1 MSTVAMAGRGPGT
14 GLLVRL
20 AVRRDRVMVPVWLG
34 VLLLVDLAS
43 AASVPGLYPTEAERV
58 KAAEAVNASPGIVA
72 LYGPILDVHST
83 GELAMTKMTV
93 LYAVF
98 VALMMLFVVR
108 RHTRLDEENGQ
119 AELLGGT
126 AITSEAPLTAAL
138 TFGAGVAVLLG
149 VLTTLVNAAAGLP
162 LGGSVAFGAS
172 WAGIAL
178 VAVGLTL
185 VACQLS
191 ASSRTCA
198 GIASGAIG
206 VLFVLRAVGDTTD
219 ASWLSWLTPFGW
231 NTQLRAYGDTRWWV
245 LLLYVAL
252 AVALVGTAR
261 LLRSRRDLG
270 SGMLAPRP
278 GPATGSPRLAD
289 AIALSLRLHTPML
302 VGWTVGIAVTGLVFG
317 AITPSFDAFDS
328 GTVQDLL
335 ERVGGAGAFR
345 DTLLGAVIS
354 VLAAGG
360 DLLRRRGGQPRRQR
374 RARRPHRAGARHRHV
389 ALAGVPGH
397 HAGGAGRRSPGC
409 CSSAVSRS
417 PSASAATP
425 TTPSAGWS
433 PRPSPRRRRCGRW
446 SRWPSLCFAFRSRW
460 ALLGWGIVVLFGTL
474 GQIGELL
481 NLPSWVLDLSPYSH
495 APRMPLEDFE
505 LGPCAR
511 PDRDRRRAAR
521 SGLAALP
528 HPRHR
533 LSSVEVRDPVE
544 RTAAERPHGQRR
556 RRRAGPGRA
565 AGHR

>member
-1 MSTVAMAGRGPGT
+1 MSTLAMTGRGPGT

-20 AVRRDRVMVPVWLG
+20 AVRRDRVLVPVWLG

-58 KAAEAVNASPGIVA
+58 KAAEAINASPGIVA

-98 VALMMLFVVR
+98 VAIMMLFVVR

-126 AITSEAPLTAAL
+126 AVTSEAPLTAAL

-149 VLTTLVNAAAGLP
+149 ILTAVVNTAAGL
-162 LGGSVAFGAS
+162 GFAGSVAFGAS

-206 VLFVLRAVGDTTD
+206 VLFVLRAVGDTTE

-231 NTQLRAYGDTRWWV
+231 NTQLRAYSNTRWWV
-245 LLLYVAL
+245 LLLYAGL
-252 AVALVGTAR
+252 AGALVGTAR
-261 LLRSRRDLG
+261 LLRARRDLG
-270 SGMLAPRP
+270 AGMLAPRP

-289 AIALSLRLHTPML
+289 AIALSLRLHTPMI
-302 VGWTVGIAVTGLVFG
+302 VGWTIGVAVSGLVFG

-335 ERVGGAGAFR
+335 QRIGGPGAFR

-354 VLAAGG
+354 VLALVVTCFAVAVVNHGG
-360 DLLRRRGGQPRRQR
+360 SDEHDGRTEQVLATATSRSRAFLATALVALGAVTWLLLVCGVAIALGVGNDTDHSFGRLVASALSQAP
-374 RARRPHRAGARHRHV
+374 AVWTVV
-389 ALAGVPGH
+389 ALAV
-397 HAGGAGRRSPGC
+397 
-409 CSSAVSRS
+409 
-417 PSASAATP
+417 
-425 TTPSAGWS
+425 
-433 PRPSPRRRRCGRW
+433 
-446 SRWPSLCFAFRSRW
+446 LCFAVRSRW

-481 NLPSWVLDLSPYSH
+481 DLPSWVLDLSPYTH
-495 APRMPLEDFE
+495 VPRMPLEDFE
-505 LGPCAR
+505 LGPAVVLT
-511 PDRDRRRAAR
+511 AIA
-521 SGLAALP
+521 AALVAVSWQ
-528 HPRHR
+528 RYR
-533 LSSVEVRDPVE
+533 TRDI
-544 RTAAERPHGQRR
+544 G
-556 RRRAGPGRA
+556 
-565 AGHR
+565 